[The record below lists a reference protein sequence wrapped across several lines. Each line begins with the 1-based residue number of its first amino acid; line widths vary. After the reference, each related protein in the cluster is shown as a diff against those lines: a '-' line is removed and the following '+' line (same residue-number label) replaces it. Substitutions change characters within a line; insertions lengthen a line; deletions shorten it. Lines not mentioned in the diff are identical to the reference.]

1 MKRRRY
7 WLYGLYGLIG
17 KLSMCHR
24 NSISKR
30 LLIEKRG
37 LVAVLPD
44 LGEQKALEAVS
55 DGSKSVIFQLPPAK
69 PTQR

>member
-1 MKRRRY
+1 
-7 WLYGLYGLIG
+7 
-17 KLSMCHR
+17 MCHR

-44 LGEQKALEAVS
+44 LGEQKALEAIS

-69 PTQR
+69 PTTTLSL